1 MGIGSADYFSERQEE
16 LRSVRRRRRM
26 RTFLIYAVLIIL
38 SIIALLPVMWMVS
51 ISLTPLNKVFQYP
64 PRLIPDPL
72 SLTGYHEAVTLFP
85 FFRYFLNTSF
95 MTAARVIGTVFSA
108 SLVAYGFARYDGP
121 LKEVLFVFI
130 LTPIFLPEQVT
141 LIPLFVGY
149 TRLGWIDTYNPLV
162 LPAFFGGSAVYIF
175 LLRQFFMTIPTDLDD
190 AARIDGASEFAIY
203 WRIILPLAKPALATV
218 AIFTF
223 MASWNDFLGPLIY
236 LTSKEK
242 LPLSVGLS
250 RFLGESG
257 TTLWNSL
264 MAAAILTVL
273 PPILLFVFAQKYIM
287 QGIAITGG
295 GAKG

>member
-1 MGIGSADYFSERQEE
+1 MGLGSA
-16 LRSVRRRRRM
+16 
-26 RTFLIYAVLIIL
+26 A
-38 SIIALLPVMWMVS
+38 
-51 ISLTPLNKVFQYP
+51 
-64 PRLIPDPL
+64 
-72 SLTGYHEAVTLFP
+72 
-85 FFRYFLNTSF
+85 
-95 MTAARVIGTVFSA
+95 
-108 SLVAYGFARYDGP
+108 
-121 LKEVLFVFI
+121 FI

-149 TRLGWIDTYNPLV
+149 SRLGWIDTYNPLV

-203 WRIILPLAKPALATV
+203 WRIVLPLAKPALATV

-264 MAAAILTVL
+264 MAAAVLTVL